1 MESSPRNPLPA
12 LLSPS
17 RQLSASHPFTT
28 HGSSTA
34 GNHKPTLTPTQIP
47 PNADGPFADPR
58 NGDYVAWNSSR
69 EQPVLQTHHDRND
82 RENASG
88 APREKHHRHLA
99 FDPASLDPTKFRPRH
114 KHKHSK
120 SRDGRF
126 PRIMNPI
133 ASSASTRGLLPPWSG
148 GREKESDPDDGLA
161 LLRPV
166 TRETTRSRWGSE
178 STTGLGT
185 GSRKGSIF
193 DDIDRNNHL
202 GLIRRQEVRSLDDLE
217 QVRYRR
223 KQGERYLRSALSIIG
238 TLATDITRRLDY
250 TYYNLLE
257 KLAALHVTIASFQ
270 ELSDSTSTLL
280 RDFERETTNLDQDTR
295 KQIGDLKD
303 FQPQIQ
309 KIEALEERMKA
320 GRMRAEALSCRL
332 EGMRNEIDR
341 WERKEAECQIRISRR
356 LRIIWGLVTAGILA
370 LAVALI
376 AQNWIISE
384 SPESDMT
391 SQAATVTNSS
401 TGALVHEQES
411 GIHWLATDITEDRY
425 ALSQYSSKLISRHDT
440 RCATDPV
447 TWTSAN
453 PEDARATDQDPLRI
467 FDEL

>member
-1 MESSPRNPLPA
+1 MESSLRNSLPA

-34 GNHKPTLTPTQIP
+34 GNHKPTQVPSDT
-47 PNADGPFADPR
+47 DGPFAYSRD
-58 NGDYVAWNSSR
+58 GDYVAWNSSR
-69 EQPVLQTHHDRND
+69 EPPVLQTHCDRKD

-88 APREKHHRHLA
+88 ATREKHHRHLA
-99 FDPASLDPTKFRPRH
+99 FDPASLDPIKFRPRH

-133 ASSASTRGLLPPWSG
+133 ASSASARGLLPQWSG

-185 GSRKGSIF
+185 GSRKGSIL
-193 DDIDRNNHL
+193 DEIDRNNHL

-217 QVRYRR
+217 QVRERR

-270 ELSDSTSTLL
+270 ELSVSTSTLFT
-280 RDFERETTNLDQDTR
+280 DFERETTNLDQDIR
-295 KQIGDLKD
+295 KQIGDLRD
-303 FQPQIQ
+303 FQPQMR

-320 GRMRAEALSCRL
+320 GRMRAETLSCRL
-332 EGMRNEIDR
+332 QEMRKEIDR

-356 LRIIWGLVTAGILA
+356 LRIFWGLIMAGILT

-376 AQNWIISE
+376 VQNRIILE
-384 SPESDMT
+384 SPESDMA
-391 SQAATVTNSS
+391 SQVAAVTNGS
-401 TGALVHEQES
+401 TGALLHEQE
-411 GIHWLATDITEDRY
+411 IENHWLATDIPGVRY
-425 ALSQYSSKLISRHDT
+425 ALSQYPSTLISRHDT
-440 RCATDPV
+440 RYATDRA
-447 TWTSAN
+447 TCTSAN

>member
-1 MESSPRNPLPA
+1 MESSLRNSLPA

-28 HGSSTA
+28 HGSCTA
-34 GNHKPTLTPTQIP
+34 GNHKPPTQVP
-47 PNADGPFADPR
+47 SNADGPFEAPR
-58 NGDYVAWNSSR
+58 DGDYVAWNSSR
-69 EQPVLQTHHDRND
+69 EPPVLKTHHACTDP
-82 RENASG
+82 ENVSG

-120 SRDGRF
+120 SRDGRL

-133 ASSASTRGLLPPWSG
+133 ASSTSARGLLSPWSG

-193 DDIDRNNHL
+193 DEIDRNNHL
-202 GLIRRQEVRSLDDLE
+202 GLIRRQEIRSLDDLE
-217 QVRYRR
+217 QVRDKR

-270 ELSDSTSTLL
+270 ELSDSTSTLFT
-280 RDFERETTNLDQDTR
+280 DFGRETTNLDHDIR
-295 KQIGDLKD
+295 KQIGELKD
-303 FQPQIQ
+303 FQPQMQ

-332 EGMRNEIDR
+332 EEMRKEIDR

-356 LRIIWGLVTAGILA
+356 LRIFWGLVTAGILT
-370 LAVALI
+370 LAVALVV
-376 AQNWIISE
+376 QNWIILE

-391 SQAATVTNSS
+391 SQAVTVTNGS
-401 TGALVHEQES
+401 TGALVHNQES
-411 GIHWLATDITEDRY
+411 GMHWLATDIPRDTY
-425 ALSQYSSKLISRHDT
+425 VLPQYPSKLISRHDARYST
-440 RCATDPV
+440 DTAT
-447 TWTSAN
+447 TTYTN
-453 PEDARATDQDPLRI
+453 PENARATEQDPLRM